1 MSPRYPAPPSA
12 PTRLAL
18 IDALR
23 GFAVAQMIVYHF
35 IWDLGHFGWLTVAMN
50 NDLQWIAWR
59 SAIVTQFL
67 LLAGVSL
74 ALRAAWKPSLRD
86 FAWRWL
92 QIAAAAA
99 LVSIGSW
106 SVVGP
111 RFIYFGILH
120 FVAAA
125 LLIVR
130 PAVRFGIWNLLL
142 AAIVVATWLL
152 WRDPW
157 FDSPPQVIAGLITN
171 KPQTDDYVPLLPWL
185 APVFAGAALGALW
198 RARNFALTAR
208 WRRVNE
214 RAPRVLVALGAWP
227 LSIYLLHQPVL
238 LGLLWLLKTITSS
251 APFVLHLFVQ

>member
-1 MSPRYPAPPSA
+1 MSPPDPPPTAPA
-12 PTRLAL
+12 RLAL

-23 GFAVAQMIVYHF
+23 GCAVAQMIVYHF
-35 IWDLGHFGWLTVAMN
+35 IWDLGHYGWLTVAMN
-50 NDLQWIAWR
+50 SDRQWIAWR

-67 LLAGVSL
+67 LLAGIALV
-74 ALRAAWKPSLRD
+74 LRAAWKPGLRD

-92 QIAAAAA
+92 QIAGAAA

-106 SVVGP
+106 FLVGP

-120 FVAAA
+120 FVAVA

-130 PAVRFGIWNLLL
+130 PSVRFGLWNFALSG
-142 AAIVVATWLL
+142 IVVAIWLL

-157 FDSPPQVIAGLITN
+157 FDAPPQVIVGLIAN

-198 RARNFALTAR
+198 RAHNFALTPG

-214 RAPRVLVALGAWP
+214 RAPRILVLLGAWP

-238 LGLLWLLKTITSS
+238 LGMLWLVKTI
-251 APFVLHLFVQ
+251 APAAARVLHLFVQ